1 MGHYD
6 ISTLDIDTIKEGRIT
21 NIVRSILLEDLA
33 NTFFFFLGNFFYF
46 RHTAVTWYFSHFIS
60 VPAKCLNNI
69 PVNGMAALFRFL
81 YKSSSELVPVNFSD
95 SLSTS

>member
-6 ISTLDIDTIKEGRIT
+6 ISTLDIDMIKESRVT

-60 VPAKCLNNI
+60 VPAKCLNHR
-69 PVNGMAALFRFL
+69 VNGMAALFKFL
-81 YKSSSELVPVNFSD
+81 YESSSELVPVKCSD